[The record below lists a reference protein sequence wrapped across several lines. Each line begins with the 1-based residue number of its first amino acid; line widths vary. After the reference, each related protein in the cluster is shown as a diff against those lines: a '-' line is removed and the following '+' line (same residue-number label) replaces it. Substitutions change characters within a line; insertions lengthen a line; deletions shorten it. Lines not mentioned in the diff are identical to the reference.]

1 MAIRRDTT
9 SIRFAQPITPLE
21 MPQEPWGQEMPP
33 DFDPR
38 ALEADYMPMDPAE
51 YLPMDPDDIFAMR
64 PEPYEPYPTDDI
76 VGLDGLTRTRKEL
89 NALRSMRGRLDK
101 EHAGSARE
109 SRRGFGL
116 GPYSDR
122 FE

>member
-9 SIRFAQPITPLE
+9 SIRFAHPDTPPE
-21 MPQEPWGQEMPP
+21 IPQGPWAQETPP
-33 DFDPR
+33 G
-38 ALEADYMPMDPAE
+38 Y
-51 YLPMDPDDIFAMR
+51 DDFAMM
-64 PEPYEPYPTDDI
+64 PEPYEPLPTDDI

-89 NALRSMRGRLDK
+89 KALLSMRGRLDK
-101 EHAGSARE
+101 EHAGDVRE

-122 FE
+122 FT

>member
-21 MPQEPWGQEMPP
+21 MPQEPWGQNMPP

-38 ALEADYMPMDPAE
+38 ALEVEDM
-51 YLPMDPDDIFAMR
+51 PMDPDDIFAMR
-64 PEPYEPYPTDDI
+64 PEPYEPYPTDDV

-89 NALRSMRGRLDK
+89 KALRSMRGRLDK
-101 EHAGSARE
+101 EHAGGVRE

-122 FE
+122 FT